1 MIRGKH
7 CCATSGSLKAG
18 RGAEHHWWQMS
29 RCQTWKGWWAIGGL
43 YYPIYWLLSWINRC
57 IYQDFMI
64 LWADYHGL
72 SCMNWAP
79 LYITIYSPG
88 KIMDWQRVLNT
99 AHLWKWFL
107 EFSALSELTHG
118 NAETKKSHFHSVK
131 LHYPTKEKQRL
142 ALLILTSDPK
152 PLLTRRPKLCCSCSH
167 AYFLRANRC
176 LLPGKRGFD
185 VGSCAPFIAMSLLI
199 S

>member
-1 MIRGKH
+1 
-7 CCATSGSLKAG
+7 
-18 RGAEHHWWQMS
+18 MS

-57 IYQDFMI
+57 IYQDFIWFYGRIIM
-64 LWADYHGL
+64 DYHAWTGH
-72 SCMNWAP
+72 
-79 LYITIYSPG
+79 LYILLYIHLA
-88 KIMDWQRVLNT
+88 KIMEWQRVLNT